1 MTLASQLKQKAIAA
15 NSDRMNKAAKA
26 RQIKRKKE
34 ARQVEVEIARTIREK
49 EKEKNKETDNSDLSN
64 KGAYAQM
71 LIKGYRNVKK
81 SFDKKTD
88 KESDKK
94 IEENIKR
101 IKGLL

>member
-1 MTLASQLKQKAIAA
+1 MVVFEESTNTYHLAQRAYSIKDLE
-15 NSDRMNKAAKA
+15 MNNDKFETIVFDTEKT
-26 RQIKRKKE
+26 
-34 ARQVEVEIARTIREK
+34 EVEK